1 MALDKSQKAAEFRAT
16 SWQLELLITGGIIYT
31 LYTSTDFFKAFYV
44 SHYPI
49 LDFNHYK
56 ILGFFGVYI
65 LSRALL
71 FGFGANLILRTVWF
85 AYKAIDYWYPQGIA
99 FKNLDVPTYK
109 KTQLKQANNAEARL
123 NTLEKWASLSF
134 SFAILFTFIVVSTLV
149 VCLLICSILLE
160 VFGLEDLVY
169 YPAFNYG
176 LAIVILLTQ
185 LGVFQGLNV
194 KTKFARLNALGSF
207 LSKVYYYVS
216 GLFLYQR
223 ELLVLRTNGRKWVL
237 VAFGSLY
244 LVLASL
250 ISINQIGEFYDA
262 GTFEFNWWDS
272 RKTYEQPT
280 VYSMNSR
287 RYGENLKEGDGFFL
301 GGIQSEVVKDKH
313 IKLFVVHWNWF
324 DGYMQH
330 AMDSLQMKAKA
341 PKFESDSVGR
351 AFYNEQH
358 RKYQKAVN
366 SLIKV
371 KIDSTEIPELRWER
385 YKHPKTQEEGY
396 LSYILADSL
405 NTGRHTM
412 QVFRQIHWKETR
424 RQSWFSLPF
433 WVE

>member
-1 MALDKSQKAAEFRAT
+1 MLDRSQKAAEFRAT

-71 FGFGANLILRTVWF
+71 FGFGANLVLRTVWF
-85 AYKAIDYWYPQGIA
+85 AYKAIDYWYPRGIA
-99 FKNLDVPTYK
+99 YKNLDVPTYK
-109 KTQLKQANNAEARL
+109 KQALESGDNAEKRL
-123 NTLEKWASLSF
+123 DTLEKWASLSF

-149 VCLLICSILLE
+149 ICMLVCIILLE
-160 VFGLEDLVY
+160 VFGFNDLVY
-169 YPAFNYG
+169 HPAFNYG
-176 LAIVILLTQ
+176 LAILVLLIQ
-185 LGVFQGLNV
+185 LGVFQSLNL
-194 KTKFARLNALGSF
+194 KTKFTRLNAFGSF
-207 LSKVYYYVS
+207 LSKAYYYIS

-237 VAFGSLY
+237 IAFGSLY

-250 ISINQIGEFYDA
+250 ISINQIGEFFDV

-287 RYGENLKEGDGFFL
+287 RYADNLKEGDGFFL
-301 GGIQSEVVKDKH
+301 GGIQSEVIKDKH
-313 IKLFVVHWNWF
+313 VKLFVVHWNWF
-324 DGYMQH
+324 DNYMQF
-330 AMDSLQMKAKA
+330 AMDSLQMKARA
-341 PKFESDSVGR
+341 PNLESDSLR
-351 AFYNEQH
+351 KLFNKNQH
-358 RKYQKAVN
+358 RKYQKAIN

-371 KIDSTEIPELRWER
+371 KLDSTEIPALRWER
-385 YKHPKTQEEGY
+385 YKHPNSGEEGY
-396 LSYILADSL
+396 LSYIRVDSL
-405 NTGRHTM
+405 DMGRHTM
-412 QVFRQIHWKETR
+412 EVFRQIHWKETR
-424 RQSWFSLPF
+424 KQSWFSLPF
-433 WVE
+433 WKE